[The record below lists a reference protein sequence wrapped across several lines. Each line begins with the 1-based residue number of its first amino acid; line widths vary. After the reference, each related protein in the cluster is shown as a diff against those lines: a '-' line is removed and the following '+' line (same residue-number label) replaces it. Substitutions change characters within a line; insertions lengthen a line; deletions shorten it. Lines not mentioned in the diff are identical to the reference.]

1 MVNGE
6 VQDESGHTVAVFM
19 SFLYDH
25 VEGREVFTD
34 LIVGPWGEGAD
45 PRERLTFSSRTGP
58 VEDGSIA
65 STLLDGGYMAPDAPL
80 YGTKVSREA
89 GLAHP
94 QIATIWA
101 YFDAV
106 PTDVPAVSAHLTH

>member
-1 MVNGE
+1 
-6 VQDESGHTVAVFM
+6 M

-25 VEGREVFTD
+25 VGGREVFTD

-58 VEDGSIA
+58 VDGGSIA
-65 STLLDGGYMAPDAPL
+65 STLLDGASLAPDVPL
-80 YGTKVSREA
+80 YGTKVSRED

-101 YFDAV
+101 YFDSVLA
-106 PTDVPAVSAHLTH
+106 DVPAVSAHLGR